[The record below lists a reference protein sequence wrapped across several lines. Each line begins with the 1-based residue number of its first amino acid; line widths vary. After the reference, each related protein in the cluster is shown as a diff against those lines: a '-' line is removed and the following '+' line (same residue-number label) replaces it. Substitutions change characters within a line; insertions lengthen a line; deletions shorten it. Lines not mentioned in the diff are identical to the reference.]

1 MDKIR
6 RTYWEHEDFSQP
18 YQMGSQKH
26 RIYILNKLAELNVST
41 LLDVGCGTG
50 PIYELL
56 INQDDTYYPWDNILA
71 YKGTDYSWQMIET
84 CKRLFP
90 HGEFEV
96 QDARGMKEEDNSWD
110 CVLLMHC
117 LDHLDDYAS
126 AIKEAVRVSK
136 KYIAIILWT
145 GFVNE
150 GTTLNSRNDMGKKKD
165 EQGNLLEPPWEDT
178 HMQLYSKDALIKEF
192 DKYGLID
199 IDIAEVP
206 DDYSKYNYIWV
217 LKKP

>member
-1 MDKIR
+1 MDR
-6 RTYWEHEDFSQP
+6 RTYWDSEDFSQP

-26 RIYILNKLAELNVST
+26 RVYILNKLSELGIHT

-50 PIYELL
+50 PIYEML
-56 INQDDTYYPWDNILA
+56 INQDDTHHPWDNILA

-96 QDARGMKEEDNSWD
+96 QDARAMKEENNSWD

-136 KYIAIILWT
+136 KYIAIILWRSFT
-145 GFVNE
+145 QQ
-150 GTTLNSRNDMGKKKD
+150 GTNLNSRNDMGKKKD
-165 EQGNLLEPPWEDT
+165 PETGELLEPPWEDT
-178 HMQLYSKDALIKEF
+178 HLQEYSKQSLITEF

-199 IDIAEVP
+199 VDIAEIG
-206 DDYSKYNYIWV
+206 DDYSKFNYIWI